1 MKVVGIPGGK
11 PKIEEITWISRGSMQ
26 KNRKFQRVTV
36 NSNRNAG
43 GINLKKIDIVNRGV
57 CFFSGKAHS
66 SFRSNEINENEK
78 VIHHNCDIIQ
88 YKENL

>member
-11 PKIEEITWISRGSMQ
+11 PKIEEITWISSGSMQ

-43 GINLKKIDIVNRGV
+43 GDQL
-57 CFFSGKAHS
+57 
-66 SFRSNEINENEK
+66 
-78 VIHHNCDIIQ
+78 
-88 YKENL
+88 KEN